1 MTTAV
6 VVATVVQT
14 KMSEADLRNAV
25 QEPVRDHE
33 QNLLAALT
41 GADGEANIA
50 TAILNLEEFMKY
62 MVQRFPRAADT
73 PPAAR
78 SEAKPKLT
86 VATGAGSEIDFM
98 NQLLEQMEAGS
109 HPPTVGL
116 SEADLLALEEEAIGE
131 HFGRNAFLY

>member
-14 KMSEADLRNAV
+14 KMSEADLRDAV
-25 QEPVRDHE
+25 QEQVRDHE

-50 TAILNLEEFMKY
+50 TAILNIEEFMKY
-62 MVQRFPRAADT
+62 MVQRFPRAADA
-73 PPAAR
+73 PPPAR

-86 VATGAGSEIDFM
+86 VATGDSSEIDFM
-98 NQLLEQMEAGS
+98 NQLLDQMEAGR
-109 HPPTVGL
+109 HRPAVGL
-116 SEADLLALEEEAIGE
+116 SETDLQALEDEAIGE